1 MSRRLIVILGLAILA
16 GAGWA
21 VYSLVL
27 KRPTSTSTL
36 LVSGNIEAHE
46 SLVSFKAVQSRIVDL
61 PFDEGQWVTAGT
73 QLARLDDSDYR
84 KQVDVDAAE
93 LIVQQTEISSGLEKL
108 AAAKATVVNDEADLA
123 EKTVDFNRARELYQ
137 KGVIGAQAS
146 DLATTALKQSR
157 AALVRD
163 QASVR
168 AAQQDVEVAKANV
181 EDARQ
186 TLELAKMMLG
196 YTVLRAPFSGVIL
209 VRQAELGEV
218 MQPGD
223 TGGHAGRPRPRLV
236 ARVHQSR
243 PIWAGSDGA
252 RPRTLPPIRYPGKKY
267 HGRISFIASNAE
279 FTPKS
284 VETHKERVTLVYRI
298 KIDIDNPHHELKP
311 GMPADALIDLGQR
324 RNRGSAAGDGQC
336 QSIRHRGQ
344 RAGQDASTVWLRLTI

>member
-16 GAGWA
+16 GAGFA
-21 VYSLVL
+21 IYSFVL
-27 KRPTSTSTL
+27 KPASSTDSL

-84 KQVDVDAAE
+84 KQVDVDASE
-93 LIVQQTEISSGLEKL
+93 LIVQQTEISSSLEKL

-186 TLELAKMMLG
+186 TLQLAKITLG
-196 YTVLRAPFSGVIL
+196 YTVLRAPFSGVVL

-218 MQPGD
+218 MLPGAPVVTLADLDHIWLRGYISETDLERVRWGQPATVTTDSYQGE
-223 TGGHAGRPRPRLV
+223 TF
-236 ARVHQSR
+236 
-243 PIWAGSDGA
+243 
-252 RPRTLPPIRYPGKKY
+252 
-267 HGRISFIASNAE
+267 HGRVSFIASDAE

-298 KIDIDNPHHELKP
+298 KIDIDNPQHKLKP
-311 GMPADALIDLGQR
+311 GMPADGLIDL
-324 RNRGSAAGDGQC
+324 AAPPQ
-336 QSIRHRGQ
+336 QLPMAIHAQ
-344 RAGQDASTVWLRLTI
+344 